1 MPEKPSSAA
10 GSQRPQPGPI
20 TQTAARQASH
30 AHAADRHLDVAE
42 RRRLCLVATSP
53 GESRLLRR
61 GVQAGAIT
69 CVRRGMFSRTGY
81 WGQLDPCERALH
93 MARTLSLR
101 HRSWVISH
109 ASAALVHGMGVP
121 YRIASPIHFVTH
133 SRGGGRLGPG
143 LVHHRCDAL
152 EWDVFDGVR
161 ATSPVRTVCDCAA
174 TYPLPDALAIADS
187 ALRSGIVTREQLE
200 AHLAGRPGS
209 RGVARS
215 RRVVALADSRA
226 ESGGESAARGTLIEL
241 GYEIYDLQLVVDDLE
256 VPGRTYRLDIV
267 LRDSAGRLVA
277 LEVDGRVKYERL
289 AEAEGIDSVEMMMRE
304 RQREARVTAHGIP
317 VVRISGKDVFDKDL
331 IKRRLAAYG
340 VYPQGTNG
348 PSA

>member
-1 MPEKPSSAA
+1 
-10 GSQRPQPGPI
+10 
-20 TQTAARQASH
+20 
-30 AHAADRHLDVAE
+30 
-42 RRRLCLVATSP
+42 
-53 GESRLLRR
+53 
-61 GVQAGAIT
+61 
-69 CVRRGMFSRTGY
+69 
-81 WGQLDPCERALH
+81 

-133 SRGGGRLGPG
+133 SRGGGRPGPG

-152 EWDVFDGVR
+152 EWDVFDGVQ

-174 TYPLPDALAIADS
+174 AYPLPDALAIADS

-256 VPGRTYRLDIV
+256 APGRTYRLDIV
-267 LRDSAGRLVA
+267 LRDSVGRLVA

-289 AEAEGIDSVEMMMRE
+289 AEAGGIDSVEMMMRE

-317 VVRISGKDVFDKDL
+317 VVRISGKDAYDKVL